1 MRILYLAL
9 KDLSQILRDKMS
21 ILFLVLMPVVFT
33 VIMSIAFQPSSA
45 EEVLKLGWANADPN
59 GALSTHLRT
68 LLEAAGGVELVEL
81 DPAQFDTAS
90 ERVRRG
96 EWAGA
101 VRVPADFSQL
111 AFSGSQ
117 PSLEVL
123 ADSASASGQAAAQI
137 TRTAFVRVMSA
148 AQAALQTGGDG
159 DSRAALLQRLQR
171 AVDGW
176 RDPAL
181 SVSVEKAAPPA
192 DSQSLADHPY
202 AQSSP
207 GMIVQFTLFGLVSSA
222 MIVVLE
228 RRGGTLQRLMTT
240 SMPRS
245 AVLAGHFLA
254 MFITILAQEILLVV
268 FGQLALGLNYFSQ
281 PLAVGLILVALALWV
296 ASLGLLIGA
305 AVKGQEQVILWAM
318 VAMFVFS
325 ALGGAWFPLEGA
337 GPAFAALGRVL
348 PSAWAMNGFQNILLR
363 GLGAQAA
370 LLPAAVLGGYALL
383 FFSLAAWRFLRS
395 EA

>member
-59 GALSTHLRT
+59 GALSAHLRT

-159 DSRAALLQRLQR
+159 DSREALLQRLQR

>member
-1 MRILYLAL
+1 MC
-9 KDLSQILRDKMS
+9 
-21 ILFLVLMPVVFT
+21 
-33 VIMSIAFQPSSA
+33 SS
-45 EEVLKLGWANADPN
+45 D
-59 GALSTHLRT
+59 
-68 LLEAAGGVELVEL
+68 
-81 DPAQFDTAS
+81 
-90 ERVRRG
+90 
-96 EWAGA
+96 
-101 VRVPADFSQL
+101 
-111 AFSGSQ
+111 
-117 PSLEVL
+117 
-123 ADSASASGQAAAQI
+123 
-137 TRTAFVRVMSA
+137 
-148 AQAALQTGGDG
+148 
-159 DSRAALLQRLQR
+159 
-171 AVDGW
+171 
-176 RDPAL
+176 
-181 SVSVEKAAPPA
+181 
-192 DSQSLADHPY
+192 LADHPY

-254 MFITILAQEILLVV
+254 MFVTILAQEILLVL
-268 FGQLALGLNYFSQ
+268 FGQLALGLDYLSQ

-305 AVKGQEQVILWAM
+305 AVKAQEQVILWAM

-348 PSAWAMNGFQNILLR
+348 PSAWAMTGFQNILLR

>member
-33 VIMSIAFQPSSA
+33 VIMSIAFRPSSSEA
-45 EEVLKLGWANADPN
+45 VLKLGWANADPN
-59 GALSTHLRT
+59 GALSAHLRT
-68 LLEAAGGVELVEL
+68 LLEADGGVELVEL
-81 DPAQFDTAS
+81 DPAQFDSAS

-111 AFSGSQ
+111 ALSGSQ
-117 PSLEVL
+117 PNLEVL

-148 AQAALQTGGDG
+148 AQAALQTGGAG
-159 DSRAALLQRLQR
+159 DTREALLQRLQR

-176 RDPAL
+176 SDPAL
-181 SVSVEKAAPPA
+181 SVAVEKAAPPA
-192 DSQSLADHPY
+192 DSHSLADHPY

-254 MFITILAQEILLVV
+254 MFVTILAQEILLVL
-268 FGQLALGLNYFSQ
+268 FGQLALGLDYFSQ

-348 PSAWAMNGFQNILLR
+348 PSAWAMTGFQNILLR

>member
-33 VIMSIAFQPSSA
+33 VIMSIAFRPSSSEA
-45 EEVLKLGWANADPN
+45 VLKLGWANADPN
-59 GALSTHLRT
+59 GALSAHLRT
-68 LLEAAGGVELVEL
+68 LLEADGGVELVEL
-81 DPAQFDTAS
+81 DPAQFDSAS

-111 AFSGSQ
+111 ALSGSQ
-117 PSLEVL
+117 PNLEIL

-148 AQAALQTGGDG
+148 AQAALQTGGAG
-159 DSRAALLQRLQR
+159 DSREALLQRLQQ

-181 SVSVEKAAPPA
+181 SVAVEKAAPPA
-192 DSQSLADHPY
+192 KSSSLADHPY

-254 MFITILAQEILLVV
+254 MFVSILAQEILLVL
-268 FGQLALGLNYFSQ
+268 FGQLALGLDYLSQ

-305 AVKGQEQVILWAM
+305 AVKAQEQVILWAM

-348 PSAWAMNGFQNILLR
+348 PSAWAMTGFQNILLR

>member
-33 VIMSIAFQPSSA
+33 VIMSIAFRPSSSEA
-45 EEVLKLGWANADPN
+45 VLKLGWANADPN
-59 GALSTHLRT
+59 GALSAHLRT
-68 LLEAAGGVELVEL
+68 LLEADGGVELVEL
-81 DPAQFDTAS
+81 DPAQFDSAS

-101 VRVPADFSQL
+101 VRVPAEFSQL
-111 AFSGSQ
+111 ALSGSQ
-117 PSLEVL
+117 PHLEVL

-148 AQAALQTGGDG
+148 AQAALQTGGAG
-159 DSRAALLQRLQR
+159 DSREALLQRLQR

-181 SVSVEKAAPPA
+181 SVAVEKAAPPA
-192 DSQSLADHPY
+192 KSNSLADHPY

-254 MFITILAQEILLVV
+254 MFVTILAQEILLVL
-268 FGQLALGLNYFSQ
+268 FGQLALGLDYFSQ

-348 PSAWAMNGFQNILLR
+348 PSAWAMTGFQNILLR

>member
-33 VIMSIAFQPSSA
+33 VIMSMAYGSSST

-59 GALSTHLRT
+59 GALSAHLRT
-68 LLEAAGGVELVEL
+68 LLEADGGVELVEL
-81 DPAQFDTAS
+81 DPAQFDSAS

-111 AFSGSQ
+111 ALAGSQ

-123 ADSASASGQAAAQI
+123 ADSASTSGQAAAQI

-159 DSRAALLQRLQR
+159 DSREALLQRLQR

-176 RDPAL
+176 SDPTL
-181 SVSVEKAAPPA
+181 SVAVEKAAPQA
-192 DSQSLADHPY
+192 ESHSLADDPY

-254 MFITILAQEILLVV
+254 MFVTILAQEILLVL
-268 FGQLALGLNYFSQ
+268 FGQLALGLDYFSQ
-281 PLAVGLILVALALWV
+281 PLAVGLILVSLALWV

-348 PSAWAMNGFQNILLR
+348 PSAWAMTGFQNILLR
-363 GLGAQAA
+363 GLGAQSA

-383 FFSLAAWRFLRS
+383 CFGLAAWRFLRS

>member
-21 ILFLVLMPVVFT
+21 ILFLVLMPVIFT
-33 VIMSIAFQPSSA
+33 VIMSMAFRPSSTA
-45 EEVLKLGWANADPN
+45 EVLKLGWANADPN
-59 GALSTHLRT
+59 GALSAHLRT
-68 LLEAAGGVELVEL
+68 LLEADGSVELVEL
-81 DPAQFDTAS
+81 DPAQFGSAS

-111 AFSGSQ
+111 ALAGRQ

-123 ADSASASGQAAAQI
+123 ADSTSASGQAAAQI

-148 AQAALQTGGDG
+148 AQAALQTGGAA

-176 RDPAL
+176 GDPAL
-181 SVSVEKAAPPA
+181 SVAVEKAAPQA
-192 DSQSLADHPY
+192 ESRSLADHPY

-228 RRGGTLQRLMTT
+228 RRNGTLQRLMTT

-254 MFITILAQEILLVV
+254 MFITILVQEILLVV
-268 FGQLALGLNYFSQ
+268 FGQLALGLDYFSQ

-348 PSAWAMNGFQNILLR
+348 PSAWAMTGFQNILLR
-363 GLGAQAA
+363 GLGAQSA

-383 FFSLAAWRFLRS
+383 FFALAAWRFLRS

>member
-59 GALSTHLRT
+59 GALSAHLRT

-90 ERVRRG
+90 ERMRRG

-101 VRVPADFSQL
+101 VRVPAECSQR
-111 AFSGSQ
+111 ARSGSQ

-159 DSRAALLQRLQR
+159 DSREALLQRLQR

-254 MFITILAQEILLVV
+254 MFITILAQEILLVL

-305 AVKGQEQVILWAM
+305 AVKAQEQVILWAM

-337 GPAFAALGRVL
+337 GPAFAALGRVR

-383 FFSLAAWRFLRS
+383 FFGLAAWRFLRS

>member
-59 GALSTHLRT
+59 GALSAHLRT

-111 AFSGSQ
+111 ALSGSQ

-159 DSRAALLQRLQR
+159 DSREALLQRLQR

-254 MFITILAQEILLVV
+254 MFITILAQEILLVL

-305 AVKGQEQVILWAM
+305 AVKAQEQVILWAM